1 MIRLGEAR
9 MNVLN
14 FPVKDWIADT
24 PTRAYMAFDAF
35 VRAKKLAER
44 ARERYYAMRDRQTPT
59 ARHHLERYEYWS
71 WIADKWQLALNRGLA
86 TQSNR
91 AQYAELERQ
100 KAAVAS

>member
-44 ARERYYAMRDRQTPT
+44 ARERYYAMRDRQTARPRGIIWSATSTGAGSPT
-59 ARHHLERYEYWS
+59 SGSSR
-71 WIADKWQLALNRGLA
+71 
-86 TQSNR
+86 
-91 AQYAELERQ
+91 
-100 KAAVAS
+100 

>member
-1 MIRLGEAR
+1 
-9 MNVLN
+9 
-14 FPVKDWIADT
+14 
-24 PTRAYMAFDAF
+24 
-35 VRAKKLAER
+35 
-44 ARERYYAMRDRQTPT
+44 MRDRQTPT